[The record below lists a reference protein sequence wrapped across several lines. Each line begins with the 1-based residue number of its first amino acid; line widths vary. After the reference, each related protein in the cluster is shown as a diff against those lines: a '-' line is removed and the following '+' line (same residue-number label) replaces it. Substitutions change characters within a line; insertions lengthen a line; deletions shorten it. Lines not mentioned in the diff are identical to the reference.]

1 MDYATVS
8 QIMIADLGKTGKSWA
23 HTAKHLLDFLLI
35 PAIVI
40 LVGVA
45 CFGLGR
51 LSALKEA
58 HTGVVI
64 HSASEGSSNPQQ

>member
-1 MDYATVS
+1 MTL
-8 QIMIADLGKTGKSWA
+8 QG
-23 HTAKHLLDFLLI
+23 KHLIDFLLI

-45 CFGLGR
+45 AFGLGR

-58 HTGVVI
+58 TAGLVI
-64 HSASEGSSNPQQ
+64 HPAGQAASSDHGNND

>member
-1 MDYATVS
+1 
-8 QIMIADLGKTGKSWA
+8 MIPDMLKQGKR
-23 HTAKHLLDFLLI
+23 LLDFLLI

-58 HTGVVI
+58 RSGIVI
-64 HSASEGSSNPQQ
+64 HDAPEANH